1 MIGEGGRGALRLQGW
16 FVKLALGWG
25 GGPCTSAPP
34 PTQAV
39 FPIAPLYLPS
49 GGRLHPFIAQDG
61 GASPLPP
68 FLPKEGHYDPVI
80 PQEPPPTHG
89 GGSL

>member
-1 MIGEGGRGALRLQGW
+1 MIGEGGKGALRLQGW

-25 GGPCTSAPP
+25 GGVLVPLLLLQLKQSSPLPP
-34 PTQAV
+34 SI
-39 FPIAPLYLPS
+39 FP
-49 GGRLHPFIAQDG
+49 GGGLHPFIAQDG